1 MLIII
6 FKFVVCNCSAVD
18 HQSYIVVDHPLILLL
33 IISFTFVVDHQCDI
47 VVDHYTDIVVDGN
60 SRELAAMR
68 LCASQTGLGRNG
80 IHRKS
85 IN

>member
-1 MLIII
+1 MLIIL
-6 FKFVVCNCSAVD
+6 FKFVVYNCSFVD
-18 HQSYIVVDHPLILLL
+18 HQSYIVVDH
-33 IISFTFVVDHQCDI
+33 QC
-47 VVDHYTDIVVDGN
+47 DIVVDGN

-85 IN
+85 INLDKKWKVKVRVESEN

>member
-1 MLIII
+1 MLIIL
-6 FKFVVCNCSAVD
+6 FRFVVYNCSFVD
-18 HQSYIVVDHPLILLL
+18 HKSYIVVDHQSDI
-33 IISFTFVVDHQCDI
+33 VVDHQCDI

-85 IN
+85 INLDKK

>member
-1 MLIII
+1 MLII
-6 FKFVVCNCSAVD
+6 
-18 HQSYIVVDHPLILLL
+18 L
-33 IISFTFVVDHQCDI
+33 FTFVVYNFSFVDHQCDI
-47 VVDHYTDIVVDGN
+47 VVDDQSDIVVDGN

-85 IN
+85 KKKIKSEK